1 MLNEQE
7 ILEYFNRK
15 TDKRGQIADLF
26 KNFEESILPE
36 LRVLVQTSTDKKQN
50 IYQLTSCT
58 SLSSAN
64 AVTRT
69 FSTKLGTL
77 WEKVAMLAP
86 NVISPEFE
94 LGYKIPEIDVIVKY
108 NNKLYYTQLK
118 TQKNTLTGSQSPR
131 TAQEMS
137 IYENSWF
144 VACIDT
150 DCSWTAPKSITRL
163 VGREFWEKI
172 GIDYNV
178 ILTLLTNL
186 CQKVEEVVK

>member
-94 LGYKIPEIDVIVKY
+94 LGYKIPEIDIIVKY

-137 IYENSWF
+137 KYENSWF
-144 VACIDT
+144 VVCIDT
-150 DCSWTAPKSITRL
+150 NCKCTAPKSITKL

>member
-7 ILEYFNRK
+7 ILEYFNKK
-15 TDKRGQIADLF
+15 TDKRNQIADLF

-36 LRVLVQTSTDKKQN
+36 LELLVQASIDRKQN
-50 IYQLTSCT
+50 IYQLTSCL

-69 FSTKLGTL
+69 FSTKLGTF
-77 WEKVAMLAP
+77 WEKVAMLSP

-131 TAQEMS
+131 TTQEMS
-137 IYENSWF
+137 RYENSWF

-150 DCSWTAPKSITRL
+150 NCRWTAPSSITRL
-163 VGREFWEKI
+163 IGREFWEKI
-172 GIDYNV
+172 GIDYNE
-178 ILTLLTNL
+178 ILTLLYNL
-186 CQKVEEVVK
+186 CQKVEEIVK